1 MKMKSLARIMK
12 AAVLGSVIAALCLAG
27 FASDKVADNAKMYQ
41 AGLEAMKG
49 QEYPKILA
57 KLAEWKFELGNEWMM
72 ETPASKDFAEHNR
85 GKTKFSKKEI
95 AEIFD
100 QAGKY
105 KIEVYGLLVGTDSVT
120 MGTINSAGMSAGMD
134 NTVNLKSYT
143 VIRVVFNEDKLAN
156 VRTWPKLESS
166 TITGGSWRIR

>member
-1 MKMKSLARIMK
+1 MKRSGGIMN
-12 AAVLGSVIAALCLAG
+12 AAVLGLVIVTLCLTG
-27 FASDKVADNAKMYQ
+27 LASDKASDNAKMYQ

-57 KLAEWKFELGNEWMM
+57 KLAEWKFELGDDWMT
-72 ETPASKDFAEHNR
+72 ETSASNDFAQHNR

-95 AEIFD
+95 AEIFG

-105 KIEVYGLLVGTDSVT
+105 KIEVYGLLVGTDSAT

-134 NTVNLKSYT
+134 NTVNLKTYT
-143 VIRVVFNEDKLAN
+143 VIRVVFNEDKLTN

-166 TITGGSWRIR
+166 TIAGGSWRIR

>member
-1 MKMKSLARIMK
+1 
-12 AAVLGSVIAALCLAG
+12 
-27 FASDKVADNAKMYQ
+27 
-41 AGLEAMKG
+41 
-49 QEYPKILA
+49 
-57 KLAEWKFELGNEWMM
+57 
-72 ETPASKDFAEHNR
+72 
-85 GKTKFSKKEI
+85 
-95 AEIFD
+95 
-100 QAGKY
+100 
-105 KIEVYGLLVGTDSVT
+105 